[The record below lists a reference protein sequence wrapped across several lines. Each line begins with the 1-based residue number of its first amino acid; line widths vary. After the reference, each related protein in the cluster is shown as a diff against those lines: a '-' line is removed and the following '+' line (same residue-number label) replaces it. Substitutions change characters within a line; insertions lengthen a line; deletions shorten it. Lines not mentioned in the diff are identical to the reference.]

1 MNQLIRED
9 INIVGQLSKTLV
21 YSYDSQNNI
30 TSIKTYGYQTISG
43 TPLSEKKMYY
53 QNTWKDQLTR
63 VEYYTNGT
71 LSYYETMTYDNSG
84 NIIFI
89 QDSRTYYNDKTF
101 QWDGR
106 QLTNYGSYCN
116 SLTFKYNDQGIR
128 TQKIQSTCGGNVTTN
143 YVLDGDKVLVE
154 TRSNGITI
162 YYTYD
167 VDGSL
172 LSMNYNGTEYF
183 YITNLQGDVIEL
195 RDMSGSVVVEYKYD
209 AWGNIVYQ
217 FGDTLADINPYR
229 YRGYR
234 FDVETGYYYLQSR
247 YYNPQIGRFISA
259 DGLVGETGNLLTQ
272 NMYAYSFNNPV
283 MYSDPSGKFA
293 ISALIIGVVVGMII
307 GAGTSVVTQAASNDW
322 DFTNINYGLVINDA
336 IFGGISGALAVSGL
350 GMLGSAFTG
359 GLLNGFQLLIESAI
373 TGQQINSTEAW
384 ISMGLGFAGG
394 FIPSGF
400 NARNLS
406 GIWRTSATKLATA
419 QSAKKIAMYQAKQV
433 LVKSTIIKGTIGYI
447 ASTIGSSAISYG
459 LDWLGAY

>member
-1 MNQLIRED
+1 MLRED
-9 INIVGQLSKTLV
+9 IKIVGQLSKTLV

-63 VEYYTNGT
+63 VEYYTNGS
-71 LSYYETMTYDNSG
+71 LNYYETITYDNSG
-84 NIIFI
+84 NIINLT
-89 QDSRTYYNDKTF
+89 DSRTSYLNKSY

-106 QLTNYGSYCN
+106 QLTQIVSYGT

-128 TQKIQSTCGGNVTTN
+128 TQKVHNSGSLITTN

-195 RDMSGSVVVEYKYD
+195 RDMSGYVVVEYKYD

-217 FGDTLADINPYR
+217 SPGTLADINPYR

-259 DGLVGETGNLLTQ
+259 DGQINEGILGE
-272 NMYAYSFNNPV
+272 NMYAYTENNPV
-283 MYSDPSGKFA
+283 MNIDPEGTSIGRILETF
-293 ISALIIGVVVGMII
+293 ISIWIGVQI
-307 GAGTSVVTQAASNDW
+307 GPVATGIVTLVKIGHYNR
-322 DFTNINYGLVINDA
+322 NIFNTDLPSKPDNAD
-336 IFGGISGALAVSGL
+336 
-350 GMLGSAFTG
+350 
-359 GLLNGFQLLIESAI
+359 
-373 TGQQINSTEAW
+373 
-384 ISMGLGFAGG
+384 SMGWKIGDPRYHRFSDSKNIKWVSSDGHKEIIFDSAGNIVDDPRDIG
-394 FIPSGF
+394 TYNFIPNSIAFGVGH
-400 NARNLS
+400 
-406 GIWRTSATKLATA
+406 GIVD
-419 QSAKKIAMYQAKQV
+419 V
-433 LVKSTIIKGTIGYI
+433 LPWILWGNNSKDSTTFFDRFF
-447 ASTIGSSAISYG
+447 
-459 LDWLGAY
+459 LWLGVNE

>member
-1 MNQLIRED
+1 LNQLIRED
-9 INIVGQLSKTLV
+9 IKIVGQLSKTLV

-84 NIIFI
+84 NIILI

-195 RDMSGSVVVEYKYD
+195 RDMSGSVVVQYKYD

-217 FGDTLADINPYR
+217 SPGTLADINPYR

-247 YYNPQIGRFISA
+247 YYNPQVGRFISA

-272 NMYAYSFNNPV
+272 NMYAYAGNNPV
-283 MYSDPSGKFA
+283 MNVDPNGDSFLLILL
-293 ISALIIGVVVGMII
+293 ISALIVWAIQDISDIVAGDVYFDPNREEIINSYKVQNPYVVIGYSIYLKYFSENKEYFSGSASGIYGEWMWHNVIYDGLTITNFI
-307 GAGTSVVTQAASNDW
+307 GIKQ
-322 DFTNINYGLVINDA
+322 
-336 IFGGISGALAVSGL
+336 IFGYETDELIKKSRFVGL
-350 GMLGSAFTG
+350 GHNIFE
-359 GLLNGFQLLIESAI
+359 ES
-373 TGQQINSTEAW
+373 NRLEV
-384 ISMGLGFAGG
+384 L
-394 FIPSGF
+394 IPSLIFEGSVSRRAIIYDF
-400 NARNLS
+400 VQYLRNR
-406 GIWRTSATKLATA
+406 GE
-419 QSAKKIAMYQAKQV
+419 
-433 LVKSTIIKGTIGYI
+433 
-447 ASTIGSSAISYG
+447 
-459 LDWLGAY
+459 

>member
-1 MNQLIRED
+1 MDQLIRED
-9 INIVGQLSKTLV
+9 IKIVGQLSKTLV

-63 VEYYTNGT
+63 VEYYTNGI

-84 NIIFI
+84 NIILI

-101 QWDGR
+101 QWEGR
-106 QLTNYGSYCN
+106 QLTNYGSYCH

-128 TQKIQSTCGGNVTTN
+128 TQKIQSSCGGNVTTN

-195 RDMSGSVVVEYKYD
+195 RDMSGSVVVQYKYD

-217 FGDTLADINPYR
+217 FGGTLADINPYR

-283 MYSDPSGKFA
+283 MYSD
-293 ISALIIGVVVGMII
+293 
-307 GAGTSVVTQAASNDW
+307 
-322 DFTNINYGLVINDA
+322 
-336 IFGGISGALAVSGL
+336 ISGEFPV
-350 GMLGSAFTG
+350 
-359 GLLNGFQLLIESAI
+359 LL
-373 TGQQINSTEAW
+373 T
-384 ISMGLGFAGG
+384 
-394 FIPSGF
+394 
-400 NARNLS
+400 
-406 GIWRTSATKLATA
+406 
-419 QSAKKIAMYQAKQV
+419 
-433 LVKSTIIKGTIGYI
+433 
-447 ASTIGSSAISYG
+447 
-459 LDWLGAY
+459 

>member
-9 INIVGQLSKTLV
+9 IKIVGQLSKTLV

-84 NIIFI
+84 NIILI

-128 TQKIQSTCGGNVTTN
+128 TQKIQSSCGGNVTTN

-154 TRSNGITI
+154 TKSNGITI

-195 RDMSGSVVVEYKYD
+195 RDMSGYVVVEYKYD

-217 FGDTLADINPYR
+217 FGGTLADINPYR

-247 YYNPQIGRFISA
+247 YYNPLIGRFNSA
-259 DGLVGETGNLLTQ
+259 DCTSNNAIQLLNYFQ
-272 NMYAYSFNNPV
+272 YSLNNPV
-283 MYSDPSGKFA
+283 NFDSQFGYHINSILINNYSLLARSVSCTSINSYLIDYDTPPNHPDYRAPKNPDHAKRKVRAPGGRGDKGWMDSKGKVWVPDNEMHGGEGWRRHNPDGTHDHVYPDGHVRVHKIDTTHRLISEMLLLVWLVGNDISGVGVGDDPL
-293 ISALIIGVVVGMII
+293 IPVVVALIIYDLGII
-307 GAGTSVVTQAASNDW
+307 FD
-322 DFTNINYGLVINDA
+322 
-336 IFGGISGALAVSGL
+336 
-350 GMLGSAFTG
+350 
-359 GLLNGFQLLIESAI
+359 
-373 TGQQINSTEAW
+373 
-384 ISMGLGFAGG
+384 
-394 FIPSGF
+394 
-400 NARNLS
+400 RNEN
-406 GIWRTSATKLATA
+406 
-419 QSAKKIAMYQAKQV
+419 KK
-433 LVKSTIIKGTIGYI
+433 
-447 ASTIGSSAISYG
+447 
-459 LDWLGAY
+459 